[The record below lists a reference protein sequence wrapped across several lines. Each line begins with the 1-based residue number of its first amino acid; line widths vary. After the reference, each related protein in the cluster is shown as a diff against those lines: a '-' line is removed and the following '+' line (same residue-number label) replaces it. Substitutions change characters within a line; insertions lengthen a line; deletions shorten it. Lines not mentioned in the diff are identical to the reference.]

1 MYPRQAPLHE
11 ILILEAV
18 FLKDEVS
25 RYLRTTYIFI
35 FQTILHWQKKKSKS
49 THNRAC
55 ITAGADTTVAFGVN
69 FLAHVNQKCLEA
81 SAPTLTGLVIIK
93 RRFRLFFWDSV
104 GP

>member
-35 FQTILHWQKKKSKS
+35 FQTILHWQKNNLNLHIIGPAS
-49 THNRAC
+49 R
-55 ITAGADTTVAFGVN
+55 
-69 FLAHVNQKCLEA
+69 LEQIQRW
-81 SAPTLTGLVIIK
+81 LLVSI
-93 RRFRLFFWDSV
+93 FWHI
-104 GP
+104 